1 MQLLSAARSGA
12 RASLVLRALACSSF
26 FVGCSVDRA
35 SAPSPPVFDAD
46 VAPILEAR
54 CVSCHGATSPAA
66 GWSATSYL
74 STIACVEPS
83 GAPATLPP
91 AAAPILTALGV
102 APHQGLLSAGE
113 QTTLQAWVAAGAPAF
128 VGTVHSP
135 GITDPRSSAFHG
147 AFLRGERWSAMLDP
161 ADPNACGGCHEGTP
175 APVPGVTSSAPG
187 ATACT
192 TCHSEPGGP
201 LACSTC
207 HGSETRIYPP
217 RDLCF
222 FPGDAPTAGAHAAHV
237 EPSAASAAG
246 IPCSTC
252 HPVPSADA
260 ASEMTGLHG
269 DGHVEVIFD
278 TTRIGPEASYDSA
291 TGGCAVTCHDLGG
304 EAPRPLWSET
314 VAVTCNSCH
323 LSPPAGHYTGS
334 CNNCHAD
341 ANASGTALSGSL
353 HMNGAVVLGDGSGLC
368 GACHGTGASPWPTTA
383 AHPAH
388 QNPMISLPINCASC
402 HPVPSSIT
410 DPTHLDGIVE
420 VVFTGLA
427 VARGA
432 SPVWNGA
439 SCTSVACHGANL
451 ADPAGVPAWTDTS
464 GDAAKCGVCHGV
476 PPAQHTASTSCNLS
490 VCHGSE
496 VAISVLGVPS
506 ITASGD
512 ALHIDGIIEP

>member
-1 MQLLSAARSGA
+1 MPRNDAPRPNR
-12 RASLVLRALACSSF
+12 RASLVRALLCASPF
-26 FVGCSVDRA
+26 MGCSAERPPPPA
-35 SAPSPPVFDAD
+35 SPVFDTD
-46 VAPILEAR
+46 VAPILQAH

-66 GWSATSYL
+66 GWSVTSFL

-91 AAAPILTALGV
+91 STAPILAAL
-102 APHQGLLSAGE
+102 ATPPHQGLLGASD
-113 QTTLQAWVAAGAPAF
+113 QSTLAAWVSGGAPAF
-128 VGTVHSP
+128 MGTVHAP
-135 GITDPRSSAFHG
+135 GIVDPRSSAFHG
-147 AFLRGERWSAMLDP
+147 TLLRGQRWSQMLDP
-161 ADPNACGGCHEGTP
+161 ADPNACGQCHAGTP
-175 APVPGVTSSAPG
+175 ASVPGVISFAPN

-207 HGSETRIYPP
+207 HGSGTRIYPP

-237 EPSAASAAG
+237 QPSTASATGLA
-246 IPCSTC
+246 CSTC
-252 HPVPSADA
+252 HPVPSANA
-260 ASEMTGLHG
+260 ASEMIGLHG

-278 TTRIGPEASYDSA
+278 TTKIGPEASYDRA

-304 EAPRPLWSET
+304 QTPRPTWTET
-314 VAVTCNSCH
+314 IAITCNSCH
-323 LSPPAGHYTGS
+323 LSPPAGHYPGS
-334 CNNCHAD
+334 CTNCHAD
-341 ANASGTALSGSL
+341 ANAAGTALTGSL
-353 HMNGAVVLGDGSGLC
+353 HLNGAVVLGNGSGLC

-383 AHPAH
+383 AHPGH
-388 QNPMISLPINCASC
+388 ENPTIALPMPCSSC

-420 VVFTGLA
+420 VTFTGLA

-432 SPVWNGA
+432 SPVWNGT

-451 ADPAGVPAWTDTS
+451 ADPAGVPVWADPS
-464 GDAAKCGVCHGV
+464 GAAAACGACHGI
-476 PPAQHTASTSCNLS
+476 PPAQHTTSMSCNLS

-496 VAISVLGVPS
+496 VAISAQGVPS
-506 ITASGD
+506 ISASGET
-512 ALHIDGIIEP
+512 LHIDGIIEP